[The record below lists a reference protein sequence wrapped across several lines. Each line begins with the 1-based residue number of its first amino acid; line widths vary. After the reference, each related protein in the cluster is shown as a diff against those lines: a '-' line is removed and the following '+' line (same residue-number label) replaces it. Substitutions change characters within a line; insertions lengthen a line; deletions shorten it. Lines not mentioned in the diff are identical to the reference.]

1 MNAQNAPKI
10 TKETKDKI
18 RVEFERTS
26 KKERM
31 RIKYLSGSF
40 VVSVVWW
47 IFRFII
53 LLGLAYVVLMPFF
66 SKKVLCLAIVD
77 HQKS

>member
-18 RVEFERTS
+18 RVEFDRTS

-31 RIKYLSGSF
+31 RIKYLSSNF
-40 VVSVVWW
+40 VISVVWW
-47 IFRFII
+47 FFRFVI
-53 LLGLAYVVLMPFF
+53 LLGLAGIVVVI
-66 SKKVLCLAIVD
+66 KQ
-77 HQKS
+77 H